1 VPPIIPAA
9 GLLLAAA
16 AAFYSVA
23 SALLLWRRRETA
35 GPAAPGATDA
45 RGRPALSILKPLCGA
60 EAHLIECLRTFAS
73 LDYQPLQLVFGVRL
87 ESDPAIA
94 VVRRLQQEFPSRDI
108 VLVVDPRVHG
118 ENLKA
123 SNLINMLPH
132 ALHDIVLISDSDVRV
147 PAGYLDAVVQALAP
161 AAVGSV
167 TCLYRGRPGA
177 GLWSR
182 VAALFVNDWYFP
194 AILVSQALGDTSF
207 ASGVTIALRRST
219 IERMGGLSVL
229 RDHLADDWLLCE
241 HVRRLG
247 LKTVLAPVVVQT
259 EVSESGFAA
268 HARRELRW
276 MRTIRTVAPRGY
288 AFMGLSIGLPMAV
301 IGLALASGS
310 PSLLPYALAAAAL
323 TLCARVVIHLQ
334 QRLRQGAGLGYDLML
349 IPLRDCLL
357 LAVWLAGFLGR
368 GVTWRG
374 KRYRVRDGGALVPMN
389 SNE

>member
-1 VPPIIPAA
+1 MIIPAA
-9 GLLLAAA
+9 GLLLAVA
-16 AAFYSVA
+16 AAFYTTA
-23 SALLLWRRRETA
+23 SALLLLRRRER
-35 GPAAPGATDA
+35 PVAAAGATA
-45 RGRPALSILKPLCGA
+45 PSRPAVSILKPLCGA
-60 EAHLIECLRTFAS
+60 ETHLADCLRSFAG
-73 LDYQPLQLVFGVRL
+73 LHYEPMQLVFGVRS

-94 VVRRLQQEFPSRDI
+94 VVRRLQQEFPARDI

-132 ALHDIVLISDSDVRV
+132 ALHDTVLISDSDVRV
-147 PAGYLDAVVQALAP
+147 PPGYLDAVVQALAP
-161 AAVGSV
+161 AGVGSV
-167 TCLYRGRPGA
+167 TCLYRGRPGT

-219 IERMGGLSVL
+219 IERMGGLEVL

-268 HARRELRW
+268 HASRELRW
-276 MRTIRTVAPRGY
+276 MRTIRTVAPLGY
-288 AFMGLSIGLPMAV
+288 AFMGLSLGLPMAAS
-301 IGLALASGS
+301 GLALAVGS
-310 PSLLPYALAAAAL
+310 PLLFPYAFGAAAL

-334 QRLRQGAGLGYDLML
+334 QRLRQGAGLGYDLAL

-389 SNE
+389 SND